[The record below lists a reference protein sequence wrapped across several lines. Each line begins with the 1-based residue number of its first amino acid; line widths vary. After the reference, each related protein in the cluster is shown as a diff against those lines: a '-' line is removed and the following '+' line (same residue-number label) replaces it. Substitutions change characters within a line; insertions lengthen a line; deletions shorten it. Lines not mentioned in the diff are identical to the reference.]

1 MLGLINQLAIARASG
16 GVGGARGQRNNFL
29 LALFSNYRKL
39 CIFQCRDNFISM
51 NSKKNNK
58 YCIVR

>member
-29 LALFSNYRKL
+29 LALFQIIENSAFSNAGIIL
-39 CIFQCRDNFISM
+39 
-51 NSKKNNK
+51 
-58 YCIVR
+58 